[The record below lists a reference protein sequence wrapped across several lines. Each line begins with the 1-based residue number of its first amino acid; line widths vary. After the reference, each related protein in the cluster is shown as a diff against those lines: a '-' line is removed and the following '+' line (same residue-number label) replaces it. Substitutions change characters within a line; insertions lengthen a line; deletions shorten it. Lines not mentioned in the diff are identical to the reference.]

1 MYTVLV
7 CDDEKDIVSALKI
20 YLTSD
25 GYDVL
30 CAYNGDEAL
39 ELMEHN
45 TVHLVLMDI
54 MMPKTD
60 GLTALSLLREKYNTR
75 TITEM
80 SHRKRQICRV
90 PRPARNT
97 ANPSPIAAVYSNH
110 ASQKSGVSTRLPRH
124 CASTTQIRS
133 SSSRRA

>member
-30 CAYNGDEAL
+30 CAYNGEEAL
-39 ELMEHN
+39 ELMENH

-54 MMPKTD
+54 MMP
-60 GLTALSLLREKYNTR
+60 
-75 TITEM
+75 
-80 SHRKRQICRV
+80 
-90 PRPARNT
+90 
-97 ANPSPIAAVYSNH
+97 
-110 ASQKSGVSTRLPRH
+110 
-124 CASTTQIRS
+124 
-133 SSSRRA
+133 